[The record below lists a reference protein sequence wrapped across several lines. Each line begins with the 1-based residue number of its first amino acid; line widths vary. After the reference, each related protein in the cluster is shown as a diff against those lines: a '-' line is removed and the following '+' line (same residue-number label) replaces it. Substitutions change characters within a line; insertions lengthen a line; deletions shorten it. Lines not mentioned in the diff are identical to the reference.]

1 MKRMILSLLALGF
14 VAMGVVGCHASATVD
29 PHGVAPI
36 NVAK

>member
-1 MKRMILSLLALGF
+1 MKRTILSLLALGF
-14 VAMGVVGCHASATVD
+14 VAMGVVGCHAAASVD